1 MYIANSDDIRIKAI
15 KMNHVVDSSYIQ
27 KMLLFIYLFIK
38 CSVYTILYSPYYFAL
53 WVFSIRWSQKWKRT
67 MKIGREREKKGK
79 MSQSKRRT
87 KNRSS
92 TIHPSLFN
100 IVIYPLVLSLLLL
113 VHSCINHIEKKVSI
127 PLHALM
133 NHFYG
138 RSLGNID
145 DRGRE
150 PAASKGFFVDI
161 IYRRYRWRRKEG
173 RRRKKKGMIYTHHI
187 YSTYKHIHITGRK
200 FGTFSSPGKSRRIR
214 SSPYQPHPVVYINII
229 YLCPLIL
236 YLHTATHVY
245 IDSSSSSSRLK
256 RNNSIQYMIQGSAVK
271 KEEDPII

>member
-1 MYIANSDDIRIKAI
+1 
-15 KMNHVVDSSYIQ
+15 
-27 KMLLFIYLFIK
+27 
-38 CSVYTILYSPYYFAL
+38 
-53 WVFSIRWSQKWKRT
+53 
-67 MKIGREREKKGK
+67 
-79 MSQSKRRT
+79 
-87 KNRSS
+87 
-92 TIHPSLFN
+92 
-100 IVIYPLVLSLLLL
+100 
-113 VHSCINHIEKKVSI
+113 
-127 PLHALM
+127 
-133 NHFYG
+133 
-138 RSLGNID
+138 
-145 DRGRE
+145 
-150 PAASKGFFVDI
+150 
-161 IYRRYRWRRKEG
+161 
-173 RRRKKKGMIYTHHI
+173 MIYTHHI